1 MSLTSVSR
9 TQTATSD
16 IAALVAGLRATYAT
30 GRTRSLQWR
39 VEQLKGIERLVVER
53 EDEIAVALE
62 ADLGRPAFD
71 AWLGDVASVRTEAA
85 YAAKHL
91 KEWIK
96 PVRTR
101 LPLTMQPGQA
111 TYRYEPLGVVL
122 VIGPW
127 NYPVYLTLGPVIG
140 AVAAGNC
147 VVVKPSEHAPM
158 TSTLL
163 ARLIPEYLDNEA
175 VKVVEGDAGE
185 TQELIA
191 QGLDHVFFTGGP
203 EIGKHILAAAAPH
216 LTPVTLELGGKSP
229 AIVTKDADVAIAARR
244 LAWTKFIN
252 SGQTCIAADYVLVDQ
267 AVREEFLTHLV
278 AAITAQRAGAPPMLP
293 IVNQRQFDR
302 LRRLLTDTGGT
313 VRTGGGV
320 DAETR
325 SIEPTVV
332 VDPSPSSD
340 LMQEEIFGPI
350 LPVLSVGSYDDA
362 VRFVNARPKPLA
374 AYLFSSN
381 KAEHE
386 VLLADVPAGG
396 MVVNQTQLHCLV
408 PQLPFGGVGNSGM
421 GSYHGEWGFQTFSHR
436 KAALVKSAKPDLALM
451 YPPYSD
457 RAVKLLRKLF

>member
-1 MSLTSVSR
+1 MSLTSVSLP
-9 TQTATSD
+9 QTAPG
-16 IAALVAGLRATYAT
+16 IPALVTSLRATYAS

-39 VEQLKGIERLVVER
+39 LDQLKGIERLVVER
-53 EDEIAVALE
+53 EDEIAVALQ

-71 AWLGDVASVRTEAA
+71 AWLGDVASVRGEAA
-85 YAAKHL
+85 YARKHL
-91 KEWIK
+91 KSWMK

-101 LPLTMQPGQA
+101 VPLTMQPGKA
-111 TYRYEPLGVVL
+111 SYRYEPLGVVL

-127 NYPVYLTLGPVIG
+127 NYPVYLSLGPLIG

-147 VVVKPSEHAPM
+147 VVLKPSEHAPM
-158 TSTLL
+158 TSALL
-163 ARLIPEYLDNEA
+163 ARLIPEYLDGDA
-175 VKVVEGDAGE
+175 VKVVEGDAAE
-185 TQELIA
+185 TQQLIA

-229 AIVTKDADVAIAARR
+229 AIVTKKADVAVAARR

-252 SGQTCIAADYVLVDQ
+252 SGQTCIAADYVLVDA

-278 AAITAQRAGAPPMLP
+278 TAIKAQRAGSPATLP
-293 IVNQRQFDR
+293 IVNERQFAR
-302 LRRLLTDTGGT
+302 LNRLLIDTGGS
-313 VRTGGGV
+313 VRTGGGA

-325 SIEPTVV
+325 RIEPTVV

-350 LPVLSVGSYDDA
+350 LPVLSVGSYDEA
-362 VRFVNARPKPLA
+362 IRFVNSRPKPLA
-374 AYLFSSN
+374 AYLFSSD
-381 KAEHE
+381 KGEHE
-386 VLLADVPAGG
+386 RLLAEVPAGG
-396 MVVNQTQLHCLV
+396 MVINQTQLHCLV

-436 KAALVKSAKPDLALM
+436 KAALVKTAKPDLTVM